1 MVLCTCKIAYLTRH
15 CLPEYILKFDNL
27 FQSLIWAGMGKIG
40 EGGGGVEEEGGGGE
54 EVEEVGRRGDLRLL
68 LQIQIV
74 LYRCEI

>member
-27 FQSLIWAGMGKIG
+27 FQSLIWAGMAKIG
-40 EGGGGVEEEGGGGE
+40 EGVGGVEEEGGVGE

-68 LQIQIV
+68 LQTQTV
-74 LYRCEI
+74 LYR